1 MKSIFITLLF
11 AIGIVSGNCQ
21 FNRVFSGGEVMNF
34 NDVSISL
41 KSKIAWST
49 DRSSH
54 PGYFC
59 LSENSCYIGYSDKA
73 NIDGYIKK
81 YGNTPFVFPVGTGKD
96 LRTLEISKPSNPS
109 DAYATAWIEG
119 NPSYTKDPTLPNE
132 GVHSVYAVAEP
143 IYSVSTKG
151 QWDWQVG
158 ANDNL
163 GLGTTGDGAGLT
175 ITVSMPDLTQ
185 FGDATDLRLVGWNGE
200 KWIDLSGKASAIGN
214 NEDCTLSGIMKP
226 GITSIAI
233 GRTAPI
239 SFIKLKNIEAT
250 TSNCNTI
257 LNWETTFETPESNFI
272 IEQSLDGINFYSVAA
287 CPSSASST
295 GNYYSQTLSQ
305 KFGLAYYRLKVSNSN
320 GKYFYS
326 DTVTQESKCKE
337 INHLELFPN
346 PVTDNQKIYIQ
357 FSSTNSC
364 QAKMMIFNAIG
375 QLVFEKA
382 IKVNQGINFHTPD
395 IKNLKRGK
403 YFIQLLGSNNEQ
415 ISASKEFIKQ

>member
-233 GRTAPI
+233 VQPSGNSFQIIRWRWSDII
-239 SFIKLKNIEAT
+239 S
-250 TSNCNTI
+250 
-257 LNWETTFETPESNFI
+257 
-272 IEQSLDGINFYSVAA
+272 
-287 CPSSASST
+287 
-295 GNYYSQTLSQ
+295 
-305 KFGLAYYRLKVSNSN
+305 
-320 GKYFYS
+320 
-326 DTVTQESKCKE
+326 
-337 INHLELFPN
+337 
-346 PVTDNQKIYIQ
+346 
-357 FSSTNSC
+357 
-364 QAKMMIFNAIG
+364 
-375 QLVFEKA
+375 
-382 IKVNQGINFHTPD
+382 
-395 IKNLKRGK
+395 
-403 YFIQLLGSNNEQ
+403 
-415 ISASKEFIKQ
+415 